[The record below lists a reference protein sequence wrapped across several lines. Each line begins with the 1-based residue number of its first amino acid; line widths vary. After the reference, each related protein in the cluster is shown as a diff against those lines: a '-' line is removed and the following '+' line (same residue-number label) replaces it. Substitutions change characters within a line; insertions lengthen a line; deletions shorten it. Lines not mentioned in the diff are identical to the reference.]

1 MSALPPMNGEPLT
14 MPKRDGAV
22 EQRIDAALEA
32 LESAVQA
39 EVASPTPPPAPKTP
53 LRLGQRLLGDNL
65 VSAEDLSRALEIQAK
80 RGMKLGE
87 TLLEMGVATEDD
99 LLPHIAAQLGVPA
112 LKLREGLID
121 PLVVRTLDR
130 VFCERHGVLALFK
143 VRGVLTIA
151 LDDPNDLDRLDL
163 VERTT
168 GLRVTPIFAF
178 RTSIERMIAR
188 AYEDDFQVDSVTAD
202 MDESAVELQADI
214 TDVDLTAVQDMV
226 GGSPVVN
233 LVNYLI
239 LQAIRRCASDI
250 HIEPSRKHG
259 IVRFRIDGQLV
270 EMIRPRRDIY
280 PAVISRIKVM
290 AKLDIAEQR
299 KPQDGRCQVV
309 VDGKEVDLRVS
320 TLPTVIGEKIVMRV
334 LDKQRLT
341 FNLNELGIPP
351 RQLGDIKQMLA
362 RPYGLVL
369 VTGPTGCGKT
379 TTLYSALEL
388 IKSVHTN
395 LVTVEDP
402 VEYQIELV
410 NQVQVDGVRDLTFAS
425 ALRSIL
431 RQDPDVIMIGEIRD
445 AETAKVAVQAAL
457 TGHLVLSTLHTNDS
471 AGAVT
476 RMVDM
481 GVEPYKL
488 AAALVGVVAQRLVR
502 MICPHCRTQHYAPAE
517 LLETLHYKGD
527 FNRKFSR
534 GEGCRS
540 CYDSGFRGRIGVYE
554 VLTADAELRRMVARD
569 AMADTLRDWIR
580 EAGLPTLLDGGLD
593 LASREVTSLDEVARV
608 TLFD

>member
-1 MSALPPMNGEPLT
+1 MTTPPPNTTNSEADDAVTSRLDASLDALAESVD
-14 MPKRDGAV
+14 RAV
-22 EQRIDAALEA
+22 EQDGATP
-32 LESAVQA
+32 
-39 EVASPTPPPAPKTP
+39 ASPLPM
-53 LRLGQRLLGDNL
+53 RLGQRLLGDDL
-65 VSAEDLSRALEIQAK
+65 VSAEDLAKALELQAK
-80 RGMKLGE
+80 RGMRLGE
-87 TLLEMGVATEDD
+87 TLLEMGVASEED
-99 LLPHIAAQLGVPA
+99 LLPHIAAQLGLPA
-112 LKLREGLID
+112 MRLREGLID
-121 PLVVRTLDR
+121 PLVVGTLER
-130 VFCERHGVLALFK
+130 SFCEKHNVIALFR
-143 VRGVLTIA
+143 VRDVLTVA
-151 LDDPNDLDRLDL
+151 LDDPSDLDRLDL
-163 VERTT
+163 IERTT
-168 GLRVTPIFAF
+168 GMRVSPIFAF
-178 RTSIERMIAR
+178 RASIERMVAR
-188 AYEDDFQVDSVTAD
+188 AYEEDFQVDSVTAD

-239 LQAIRRCASDI
+239 LQAIRRGASDI

-280 PAVISRIKVM
+280 PAVVSRIKVM

-299 KPQDGRCQVV
+299 KPQDGRCQVI

-320 TLPTVIGEKIVMRV
+320 TLPTVIGEKVVMRV

-341 FNLNELGIPP
+341 FNLDELGIPG
-351 RQLGDIKQMLA
+351 RQLGEIKQMLS
-362 RPYGLVL
+362 RPYGLML

-395 LVTVEDP
+395 MVTVEDP
-402 VEYQIELV
+402 VEYQIDLV
-410 NQVQVDGVRDLTFAS
+410 NQVQVDNVRELTFAS

-488 AAALVGVVAQRLVR
+488 AAALVGVLAQRLVR
-502 MICPHCRTQHYAPAE
+502 RICPNCRTQHFAQAE
-517 LLETLHYKGD
+517 MLQAMHYRGD
-527 FNRKFSR
+527 PNRKFAR

-540 CYDSGFRGRIGVYE
+540 CYDTGFRGRIGVYE
-554 VLTADAELRRMVARD
+554 TLPADAELRRMVARD
-569 AMADTLRDWIR
+569 ASSSELRDWIR
-580 EAGLPTLLDGGLD
+580 ESDMPTLLDGGLD
-593 LASREVTSLDEVARV
+593 LASREVTSLEEVARV

>member
-1 MSALPPMNGEPLT
+1 
-14 MPKRDGAV
+14 
-22 EQRIDAALEA
+22 
-32 LESAVQA
+32 
-39 EVASPTPPPAPKTP
+39 
-53 LRLGQRLLGDNL
+53 
-65 VSAEDLSRALEIQAK
+65 
-80 RGMKLGE
+80 
-87 TLLEMGVATEDD
+87 
-99 LLPHIAAQLGVPA
+99 
-112 LKLREGLID
+112 
-121 PLVVRTLDR
+121 RTR
-130 VFCERHGVLALFK
+130 
-143 VRGVLTIA
+143 
-151 LDDPNDLDRLDL
+151 
-163 VERTT
+163 
-168 GLRVTPIFAF
+168 PIFAF
-178 RTSIERMIAR
+178 AASIERMIRR
-188 AYEDDFQVDSVTAD
+188 AFEDDFQVDTVTAD

-214 TDVDLTAVQDMV
+214 ADVDLTAVQDMV

-239 LQAIRRCASDI
+239 LQAIRRGASDV
-250 HIEPSRKHG
+250 HIEPSRKSG

-280 PAVISRIKVM
+280 PAVVSRIKVM

-320 TLPTVIGEKIVMRV
+320 TLPTVIGEKVVLRV

-341 FNLNELGIPP
+341 FNLDELGIPSL
-351 RQLGDIKQMLA
+351 QLGSIKQMLA
-362 RPYGLVL
+362 RPYGLML

-402 VEYQIELV
+402 VEYQIDTV
-410 NQVQVDGVRDLTFAS
+410 NQVQVDGVRELTFAS

-488 AAALVGVVAQRLVR
+488 AAALVGVIAQRLVR
-502 MICPHCRTQHYAPAE
+502 MICPHCRTQHYASAE
-517 LLETLHYKGD
+517 MLQALHYTGD
-527 FNRKFSR
+527 ANRKFSR
-534 GEGCRS
+534 GEGCRQ
-540 CYDSGFRGRIGVYE
+540 CYDTGFRGRTGVYE
-554 VLTADAELRRMVARD
+554 VLPADSDLRRLVARD
-569 AMADTLRDWIR
+569 ATAEGLREWHR
-580 EAGLPTLLDGGLD
+580 ESGLPTLHSGGLD
-593 LASREVTSLDEVARV
+593 LAERQVTSLDEVARV

>member
-1 MSALPPMNGEPLT
+1 MNPTDLKSQ
-14 MPKRDGAV
+14 PAANAV
-22 EQRIDAALEA
+22 EDRLDAALETLTEA
-32 LESAVQA
+32 VES
-39 EVASPTPPPAPKTP
+39 EASVPSPAAAGSKKPI
-53 LRLGQRLLGDNL
+53 RLGQRLLGDDL
-65 VSAEDLSRALEIQAK
+65 VSPEDLSKALELQAK
-80 RGMKLGE
+80 RGQKLGE
-87 TLLEMGVATEDD
+87 TLLTMGVATEEE

-112 LKLREGLID
+112 LRLREGLID
-121 PLVVRTLDR
+121 PLAVSELGRP
-130 VFCERHGVLALFK
+130 FCEQLGVLALFK
-143 VRGVLTIA
+143 VRGVLTVA
-151 LDDPNDLDRLDL
+151 LDDPSDLDRLDRI
-163 VERTT
+163 ERET
-168 GLRVTPIFAF
+168 GLRVAPVFAF
-178 RTSIERMIAR
+178 RASIDRMIAR

-202 MDESAVELQADI
+202 MDESAVELQDDI
-214 TDVDLTAVQDMV
+214 TDIDLTAVQDMV

-239 LQAIRRCASDI
+239 LQAIRRGASDV
-250 HIEPSRKHG
+250 HIEPGRKSG

-309 VDGKEVDLRVS
+309 VDGKEIDLRVS
-320 TLPTVIGEKIVMRV
+320 TLPTVSGEKAVLRV

-341 FNLNELGIPP
+341 FNLDELGIPGQ
-351 RQLGDIKQMLA
+351 QLGDIKQMLA

-369 VTGPTGCGKT
+369 VTGPTGSGKT

-395 LVTVEDP
+395 MVTVEDP
-402 VEYQIELV
+402 VEYQVEMV
-410 NQVQVDGVRDLTFAS
+410 NQVQVDGVRDLTFAT

-502 MICPHCRTQHYAPAE
+502 MVCPHCRTQHYAQAE
-517 LLETLHYKGD
+517 MLKAMHFTGD
-527 FNRKFSR
+527 PNQKFAR

-540 CYDSGFRGRIGVYE
+540 CYDTGFRGRTGVYE
-554 VLTADAELRRMVARD
+554 ALPATAELRRMVARD
-569 AMADTLRDWIR
+569 ASSNDLRDWIR
-580 EAGLPTLLDGGLD
+580 DSKLPTLLEGGLD
-593 LASREVTSLDEVARV
+593 LAAREVTSLEEVARV

>member
-1 MSALPPMNGEPLT
+1 MPSPTTDTTTSKHDGTVETRVEATLAALTE
-14 MPKRDGAV
+14 AV
-22 EQRIDAALEA
+22 EQGTEK
-32 LESAVQA
+32 ETKPS
-39 EVASPTPPPAPKTP
+39 PPPGRM
-53 LRLGQRLLGDNL
+53 RLGQRLLGDDL
-65 VSAEDLSRALEIQAK
+65 VSAEDLAKALELQAK
-80 RGMKLGE
+80 RGLRLGE
-87 TLLEMGVATEDD
+87 TLLEMGVASEED
-99 LLPHIAAQLGVPA
+99 LLPHIAAQLGLPA
-112 LKLREGLID
+112 MRLREGLID
-121 PLVVRTLDR
+121 PQVVGTLER
-130 VFCERHGVLALFK
+130 SFCEKHGVIALFR
-143 VRGVLTIA
+143 VRDVLTIA
-151 LDDPNDLDRLDL
+151 LDDPSDLDRLDL

-168 GLRVTPIFAF
+168 GLRVSPIFSF
-178 RTSIERMIAR
+178 RASIERMIAR
-188 AYEDDFQVDSVTAD
+188 AYEEDFQVDSVTAD
-202 MDESAVELQADI
+202 MDETAVELQDDI

-239 LQAIRRCASDI
+239 LQAIRRGASDV

-280 PAVISRIKVM
+280 PAVVSRIKVM

-309 VDGKEVDLRVS
+309 VDSKEVDLRVS
-320 TLPTVIGEKIVMRV
+320 TLPTVIGEKVVLRV

-341 FNLNELGIPP
+341 FNLDELGIPT
-351 RQLGDIKQMLA
+351 RQLGEIKQMLA
-362 RPYGLVL
+362 RPYGLML

-402 VEYQIELV
+402 VEYQIDLV
-410 NQVQVDGVRDLTFAS
+410 NQVQVDKVRDLTFAS

-488 AAALVGVVAQRLVR
+488 AAALVGVLAQRLVR
-502 MICPHCRTQHYAPAE
+502 RVCPNCSTQHYAPAE
-517 LLETLHYKGD
+517 MLQAMHYKGD
-527 FNRKFSR
+527 MNRKFTR
-534 GEGCRS
+534 GEGCRA
-540 CYDSGFRGRIGVYE
+540 CYDTGFRGRIGVYE
-554 VLTADAELRRMVARD
+554 SLPADADLRRMIARD
-569 AMADTLRDWIR
+569 ASSSELRDWIR
-580 EAGLPTLLDGGLD
+580 ESDMPTLLDGGLD
-593 LASREVTSLDEVARV
+593 LASREVTSLEEVARV